1 MDHKATLLQTVPTM
15 NGWCDP
21 RKANHVFDTVYQHDA
36 KVCVELGVFAGRSL
50 IAFGLAQAKRAEDPR
65 TYPYYLRSRHMGSA
79 IGYEETTIR
88 RTPSGGQV
96 LTTRQSKAE
105 CMRVSADLK
114 ISKHVSLL
122 HMSTV
127 NAYPQIKDPIDMLH
141 IDGNHSR
148 WDSVRDVT
156 LWVDRVR
163 PGGIIYFD
171 DEDWNTTG
179 NAQELLLLKCDKL
192 TELKTSNV
200 CGVYQKHVGGSL

>member
-1 MDHKATLLQTVPTM
+1 M

-21 RKANHVFDTVYQHDA
+21 RKANHVFDTVYQQDA

-50 IAFGLAQAKRAEDPR
+50 IAFGLAQAKRALEDSKPR
-65 TYPYYLRSRHMGSA
+65 RITYGVDTWEAQSAMRNNDSANSQWWAGIDYLA
-79 IGYEETTIR
+79 I
-88 RTPSGGQV
+88 
-96 LTTRQSKAE
+96 KAE
-105 CMRVSADLK
+105 CMRVSSELG
-114 ISKHVSLL
+114 ISKHVELL

-127 NAYPQIKDPIDMLH
+127 DAYPKIDEVIDVLH

-179 NAQELLLLKCDKL
+179 NAQELLALKCDKL

-200 CGVYQKHVGGSL
+200 CGVYQKHVGGNL